1 MAINPNTKHENR
13 HAIYIGC
20 SGSGKTQALKQNT
33 YLKKSKRVLLWD
45 IDQDHQAVRFE
56 SRAAYARAV
65 ASALKSGKGFR
76 VAYSGADAVA
86 NFEWFCRLAWAA
98 LDGAKETVVV
108 VEELADVSPSVAKAT
123 PEFGRILRKSRK
135 FGGILL
141 MTSQRGQEIPK
152 TAYNQ
157 VSVTYVG
164 QQKGGDIAKVAKDMG
179 LSLDA
184 VAGLQKLNFWV
195 VRQGAEAPKRLKIT
209 PR

>member
-1 MAINPNTKHENR
+1 MAVNPNTRHENR

-20 SGSGKTQALKQNT
+20 SGSGKTQALKQNS
-33 YLKKSKRVLLWD
+33 YLKKAKRVLLWD
-45 IDQDHQAVRFE
+45 IDSDHNAVRFE
-56 SRAAYARAV
+56 TRATFARAV
-65 ASALKSGKGFR
+65 ASALKSGKGYK

-86 NFEWFCRLAWAA
+86 NFEWFCRLTWAA
-98 LDGAKETVVV
+98 LDGNRETVVV

-135 FGGILL
+135 FGGVLL

-164 QQKGGDIAKVAKDMG
+164 QQKGGDIAKVAKDLG
-179 LSLDA
+179 LSIDA
-184 VAGLQKLNFWV
+184 IAGLQKLNFWV
-195 VRQGAEAPKRLKIT
+195 VTQGAAAPQKIKII
-209 PR
+209 PC

>member
-1 MAINPNTKHENR
+1 MAVNPNTRHDNK

-33 YLKKSKRVLLWD
+33 HLKKAKRVLLWD
-45 IDQDHQAVRFE
+45 IDQDHKAVRFE
-56 SRAAYARAV
+56 SRAMYARAV
-65 ASALKSGKGFR
+65 AAAISSGKSFR
-76 VAYSGADAVA
+76 LAYSGADAVA

-98 LDGAKETVVV
+98 LDGNKQTIVV

-135 FGGILL
+135 FGGVLL

-164 QQKGGDIAKVAKDMG
+164 QQKGGDIAKVAKELG
-179 LSLDA
+179 LSVDA
-184 VAGLQKLNFWV
+184 VAGLQKLNFWIV
-195 VRQGAEAPKRLKIT
+195 TQGAGAPKRLKIT